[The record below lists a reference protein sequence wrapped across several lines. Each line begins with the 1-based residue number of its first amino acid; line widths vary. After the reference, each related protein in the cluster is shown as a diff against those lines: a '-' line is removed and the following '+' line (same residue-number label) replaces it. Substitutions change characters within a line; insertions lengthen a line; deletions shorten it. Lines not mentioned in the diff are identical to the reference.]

1 MKSTTVNSIFPMREI
16 EDVTLNY
23 IFTHSIVS
31 SRVVESYFTLRC
43 IKRIRSKLYISYKKN
58 EV

>member
-1 MKSTTVNSIFPMREI
+1 MKSTTINYIFPMRKI

-23 IFTHSIVS
+23 IFTHSIVA
-31 SRVVESYFTLRC
+31 SRVAESYFTLRC
-43 IKRIRSKLYISYKKN
+43 IKRIRSKLYISYRKN

>member
-1 MKSTTVNSIFPMREI
+1 MKSTIVNSIFPMRKI

-23 IFTHSIVS
+23 IFTHSVVAF
-31 SRVVESYFTLRC
+31 RVVESYFTLRY

>member
-1 MKSTTVNSIFPMREI
+1 MRKI

-23 IFTHSIVS
+23 IFTHSVVVFI
-31 SRVVESYFTLRC
+31 VVESYFTLRC

>member
-1 MKSTTVNSIFPMREI
+1 MRKI

-23 IFTHSIVS
+23 IFTHSVVAF
-31 SRVVESYFTLRC
+31 RVVESYFTLRY

>member
-1 MKSTTVNSIFPMREI
+1 MKSTTVNSIFPMRKI

-23 IFTHSIVS
+23 IFTHSVVVF
-31 SRVVESYFTLRC
+31 RVAESYFTLRC

>member
-1 MKSTTVNSIFPMREI
+1 MKSTTVNSIFPMRKI

-23 IFTHSIVS
+23 IFTHSVVVF
-31 SRVVESYFTLRC
+31 RVVESYFTLRC

>member
-1 MKSTTVNSIFPMREI
+1 MRKI

-23 IFTHSIVS
+23 IFTDSIFS